1 LWRRVREWSPEC
13 ESLVTPSSASPRLF
27 HLPRFRR
34 DLSSLAHSF
43 SSKACQIN
51 NECCEFL
58 PWLQQKAGAEISS
71 VLSVGNSAF
80 GRSLYASKAIQA
92 GDCMLKVPYSVHLT
106 SDKFPSKI
114 SPFIDH
120 GVGSVSFVAV
130 VLMAEQKL
138 EMIFWSDDDLQMISQ
153 SPVYKETFEHKANI
167 EKEFLALKPALECFP
182 QIFGD
187 LRLENFM
194 HACALGKLQLHLAI
208 IAMSKVL
215 SSRAWKTSKGVSLIS
230 FADFLNHDGTSDSVL
245 LSDDYK
251 EISEVLA
258 DRDYGVGELVM
269 IRYGKFS
276 NATLLLDFG
285 FTVPN
290 NIYDQVQLWMDVP
303 SHDPLYAAKI
313 ELLNKHRFP
322 RGKKSDGFNDA
333 RGPFII
339 KNSYWVDE
347 LLMTEVK
354 SAEGKGKG
362 IPQALRAFARVL
374 SATSVKEPEEMAL
387 EAAEN
392 DGRLARRPLKN
403 REREVHA
410 HRTLLFQVERM
421 VRDHDAAIKVLQS
434 SAVSD
439 GDTTLFVRRGM
450 ARDLL
455 NGGLHVLR
463 SAHTWLANYCAA
475 IC

>member
-1 LWRRVREWSPEC
+1 MVSGVRIARH
-13 ESLVTPSSASPRLF
+13 SLLRFSSIVPSPRL
-27 HLPRFRR
+27 RR

-43 SSKACQIN
+43 SSKARQIN

-58 PWLQQKAGAEISS
+58 PWLQQKAGTEVSS

-80 GRSLYASKAIQA
+80 GRSLYASTAIHA

-106 SDKFPSKI
+106 SDKFPLEI
-114 SPFIDH
+114 SPFIDY
-120 GVGSVSFVAV
+120 GVGSVSCVAV

-138 EMIFWSDDDLQMISQ
+138 GMESGWAAYITSLPQMDEMHNTIFWSEDDLQMISQ
-153 SPVYKETFEHKANI
+153 SPVYKETIEHKANI
-167 EKEFLALKPALECFP
+167 EKEFFALKPFHLEL
-182 QIFGD
+182 G
-187 LRLENFM
+187 RLQ
-194 HACALGKLQLHLAI
+194 KI
-208 IAMSKVL
+208 P
-215 SSRAWKTSKGVSLIS
+215 
-230 FADFLNHDGTSDSVL
+230 FADFLNHDGTSDSLL

-258 DRDYGVGELVM
+258 DRDYDVGEPVM

-322 RGKKSDGFNDA
+322 RGTKSDGFNDA

-339 KNSYWVDE
+339 K
-347 LLMTEVK
+347 EVK
-354 SAEGKGKG
+354 SAGGKGKG

-374 SATSVKEPEEMAL
+374 SATSVEDLEEMAL

-410 HRTLLFQVERM
+410 HRTLLFRVERM

-434 SAVSD
+434 SVVSVD
-439 GDTTLFVRRGM
+439 DTTLFVRRGM
-450 ARDLL
+450 ARALL
-455 NGGLHVLR
+455 NGLMLPPLVAGLLDLWSSSGGLLSSR
-463 SAHTWLANYCAA
+463 PSGLLL
-475 IC
+475 

>member
-1 LWRRVREWSPEC
+1 MPCSFVFQRELLC
-13 ESLVTPSSASPRLF
+13 YLFVTFQAR
-27 HLPRFRR
+27 
-34 DLSSLAHSF
+34 
-43 SSKACQIN
+43 QIN

-58 PWLQQKAGAEISS
+58 PWLQQKAGTEVSS

-80 GRSLYASKAIQA
+80 GRSLYASTAIHA

-106 SDKFPSKI
+106 SDKFPLEI
-114 SPFIDH
+114 SPFIDY
-120 GVGSVSFVAV
+120 GVGSVSCVAV

-138 EMIFWSDDDLQMISQ
+138 GMESRWAAYITSLPQMDEMHNTFYITLQIFWSEDDLQMISQ
-153 SPVYKETFEHKANI
+153 SPVYKETIEHKANI
-167 EKEFLALKPALECFP
+167 EKEFFALKPALECFP

-187 LRLENFM
+187 IRLENFM
-194 HACALGKLQLHLAI
+194 HACAL
-208 IAMSKVL
+208 V
-215 SSRAWKTSKGVSLIS
+215 SSRAWKTSKGVSLIP
-230 FADFLNHDGTSDSVL
+230 FADFLNHDGTSDSLL

-258 DRDYGVGELVM
+258 DRDYDVGEPVM

-322 RGKKSDGFNDA
+322 RGTKSDGFNDA

-339 KNSYWVDE
+339 K
-347 LLMTEVK
+347 EVK

-374 SATSVKEPEEMAL
+374 SATSVKDLEEMAL

-410 HRTLLFQVERM
+410 HRTLLFRVERM

-434 SAVSD
+434 SVVSVD
-439 GDTTLFVRRGM
+439 DTTLFVRRGM

-455 NGGLHVLR
+455 NGELHVLR

-475 IC
+475 LC

>member
-1 LWRRVREWSPEC
+1 M
-13 ESLVTPSSASPRLF
+13 
-27 HLPRFRR
+27 
-34 DLSSLAHSF
+34 
-43 SSKACQIN
+43 KACQIN

-106 SDKFPSKI
+106 SDKFPLEI
-114 SPFIDH
+114 SLFIDH

-138 EMIFWSDDDLQMISQ
+138 EMESGWAAYITSLPQMDEMHNTIFWSEDDLQMISQ

-187 LRLENFM
+187 IRLENFM
-194 HACALGKLQLHLAI
+194 HACAL
-208 IAMSKVL
+208 V
-215 SSRAWKTSKGVSLIS
+215 SSRAWKTSKGISLIS
-230 FADFLNHDGTSDSVL
+230 FADFLNHDGTKDSVL

-258 DRDYGVGELVM
+258 DRDYGVGEPVM

-290 NIYDQVQLWMDVP
+290 NIYDQVQLWKDVP

-322 RGKKSDGFNDA
+322 RETKSDGFNDA

-339 KNSYWVDE
+339 K
-347 LLMTEVK
+347 EVK
-354 SAEGKGKG
+354 SAKGKGKG

-374 SATSVKEPEEMAL
+374 SATSVKDLEEMAS

-392 DGRLARRPLKN
+392 DGQLARRPLKN

-434 SAVSD
+434 YAVSD
-439 GDTTLFVRRGM
+439 DDTTLFVRRGM
-450 ARDLL
+450 ATDLL
-455 NGGLHVLR
+455 KGAFGSHYERLLGVKRYSRILFLFILLLR
-463 SAHTWLANYCAA
+463 M
-475 IC
+475 

>member
-1 LWRRVREWSPEC
+1 MPCSFVFQRELLC
-13 ESLVTPSSASPRLF
+13 YLFVTFQAR
-27 HLPRFRR
+27 
-34 DLSSLAHSF
+34 
-43 SSKACQIN
+43 QIN

-58 PWLQQKAGAEISS
+58 PWLQQKAGTEVSS

-80 GRSLYASKAIQA
+80 GRSLYASTAIHA

-106 SDKFPSKI
+106 SDKFPLEI
-114 SPFIDH
+114 SPFIDY
-120 GVGSVSFVAV
+120 GVGSVSCVAV

-138 EMIFWSDDDLQMISQ
+138 GMESRWAAYITSLPQMDEMHNTFYITLQIFWSEDDLQMISQ
-153 SPVYKETFEHKANI
+153 SPVYKETIEHKANI
-167 EKEFLALKPALECFP
+167 EKALECFP

-187 LRLENFM
+187 IRLENFM
-194 HACALGKLQLHLAI
+194 HACAL
-208 IAMSKVL
+208 V
-215 SSRAWKTSKGVSLIS
+215 SSRAWKTSKGVSL
-230 FADFLNHDGTSDSVL
+230 
-245 LSDDYK
+245 
-251 EISEVLA
+251 VLA
-258 DRDYGVGELVM
+258 DRDYDVGEPVM

-322 RGKKSDGFNDA
+322 RGTKSDGFNDA

-339 KNSYWVDE
+339 K
-347 LLMTEVK
+347 EVK

-374 SATSVKEPEEMAL
+374 SATSVKDLEEMAL

-410 HRTLLFQVERM
+410 HRTLLFRVERM

-434 SAVSD
+434 SVVSVD
-439 GDTTLFVRRGM
+439 DTTLFVRRGM

-455 NGGLHVLR
+455 NGELHVLR

-475 IC
+475 LC